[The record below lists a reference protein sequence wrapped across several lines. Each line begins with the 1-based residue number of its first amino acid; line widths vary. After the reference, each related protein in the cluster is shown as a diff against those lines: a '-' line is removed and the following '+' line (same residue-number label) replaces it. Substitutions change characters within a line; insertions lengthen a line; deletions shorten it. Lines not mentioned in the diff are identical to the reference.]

1 MAKTE
6 TKTEPNYVLVLLPL
20 LLLLLINALLSGIIP
35 VNRLPKFMGKNWEN
49 IYVVIWFLFMFLLI
63 QVALNYRV
71 TDDKKKDK
79 KKTKVITRVIETMK
93 SSSKKVAKDICNSSN
108 VPKACAKIGKA
119 GQKACNTLDCCVWAK
134 SKAGKFC
141 VEGDK
146 DGADLDQDKK
156 GNKWIEYYYYL
167 NKKYKIDNK

>member
-1 MAKTE
+1 MAE
-6 TKTEPNYVLVLLPL
+6 TNKEANYVLILLPL
-20 LLLLLINALLSGIIP
+20 LLLLLLNALLLGKIP
-35 VNRLPKFMGKNWEN
+35 VNRLPKFIGKNWEN
-49 IYVVIWFLFMFLLI
+49 IYIVIWFLCMFLFI
-63 QVALNYRV
+63 QVALNYRFI
-71 TDDKKKDK
+71 DEKKKDGK
-79 KKTKVITRVIETMK
+79 KEKVITKVIETMK

-119 GQKACNTLDCCVWAK
+119 GRKACNTLDCCVWAK
-134 SKAGKFC
+134 SKAGSFC